1 MRARWGSSA
10 VSITGGKR
18 GREQTVPST
27 SLKDFFQQN
36 SLARADFIKIDIEGG
51 EVEVRNSSAPLKSV
65 QARLIVEPHFVDGS
79 LSTSDAAATWRQ
91 PGFRVDVRGKIG
103 ESEPLIEATP

>member
-1 MRARWGSSA
+1 MGSSA

-18 GREQTVPST
+18 GLEQTVPST

-51 EVEVRNSSAPLKSV
+51 EVEVLNSSAPFLKSV

-79 LSTSDAAATWRQ
+79 LSTERCRGYLEAA
-91 PGFRVDVRGKIG
+91 GFRVDVRGKIG